1 MAVVR
6 TNNRYYAEI
15 ADAIRAKNGATDL
28 YTPAQMAE
36 AIRGIS
42 TGGIQL
48 VSIAITTAPT
58 KLEYEDSELFDPS
71 GMTIVATYSNGATRT
86 VTDYTYSPSGAM
98 TSEVTAVT
106 IEFTEYGVT
115 ATATQAITVNKPI
128 TTVTLSVSGSMS
140 SSYGYATVGS
150 SKVYIETTMEIEK
163 TEAVKVYVGAKETNA
178 RSYCYVSLNG
188 TTVKSGY
195 GTYTVDITGCKTVSI
210 AFRSQT
216 GARGLYYYCF
226 VTTA

>member
-6 TNNRYYAEI
+6 TDNRYYSEI
-15 ADAIRAKNGATDL
+15 ADAIREKNGSADT

-36 AIRGIS
+36 AIRAIS
-42 TGGIQL
+42 VGGIQL

-106 IEFTEYGVT
+106 IECTEYGVT
-115 ATATQAITVNKPI
+115 ATATQAITVKKPI
-128 TTVTLSVSGSMS
+128 TTVAVSVSGSTS
-140 SSYGYATVGS
+140 SSYGYATIGS
-150 SKVYIETTMEIEK
+150 TKIVEATTMEIEK
-163 TEAVKVYVGAKETNA
+163 TQTVKVYVGAKETNA

-195 GTYTVDITGCKTVSI
+195 GTYTLDITGCKTVTI
-210 AFRSQT
+210 RFYTQT
-216 GARGLYYYCF
+216 GARGQYYYCGIA
-226 VTTA
+226 TA